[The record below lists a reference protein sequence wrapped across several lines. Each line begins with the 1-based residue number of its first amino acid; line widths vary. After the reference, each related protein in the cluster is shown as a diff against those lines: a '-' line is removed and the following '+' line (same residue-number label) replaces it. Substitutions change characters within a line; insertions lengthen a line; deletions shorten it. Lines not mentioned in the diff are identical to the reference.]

1 MTTKEKLKKIWQFIN
16 RNFIGLPEK
25 SSNNQE
31 SLNAKTSEPSLITF
45 FNELEFKKMLKKEY
59 LDISASYLEGF
70 VSDNKFIFA
79 DCSSILNI
87 DYGKIKSVSCGIA
100 VIQDKDNPKI
110 YYLVNIYTNKIIK
123 DLYNVKFIF
132 QEYGYTLFSSEVLY
146 EKTYEWLN
154 PLGQVEDYFEF
165 HSSCDYC
172 VAELFNIEGKN
183 YIRLNINGFTVTKKK
198 PVVYVNEFLK
208 KEDESKKD
216 DFVDLE
222 TLNKMM
228 KHYNISDEVQE
239 EISDYYLSDS
249 RNKIYVYYNE
259 SFLYIEIKCRIFNNT
274 LNVIVDKNGKVLM
287 NKNNVPGKYLDMI
300 NFNDKT
306 LYLPSQTSQTG
317 NATYFDAN
325 GDIIM
330 EISNQK
336 IPTSV
341 IASRKEI
348 LLRANEEEK
357 LLNES
362 TIKSIE
368 RDNAR
373 EELAKKKALLQEINA
388 KIAQNLDEY
397 NDLIANIRKLGI
409 YHSLSFPSDF
419 FINRNDV
426 KMINPIYVAD
436 LKYYDLLMVDF
447 EGCLVSGIDFS
458 DTNARINP
466 QEVYNKYMSNGNYS
480 GVIILNYNMTG
491 VNIEN
496 AIFTNDFINA
506 YQEDMVKLKSAKTRR
521 KRLLRMPKINKM

>member
-1 MTTKEKLKKIWQFIN
+1 MPSKENTKKIWQFIN

-25 SSNNQE
+25 NSNNPE
-31 SLNAKTSEPSLITF
+31 SLNFKTSELPIITF

-70 VSDNKFIFA
+70 ASENKFIFT

-100 VIQDKDNPKI
+100 IVQDKDNPKI
-110 YYLVNIYTNKIIK
+110 YYLVNIYTNKIVK

-132 QEYGYTLFSSEVLY
+132 QKYGYTLFSSEVPY
-146 EKTYEWLN
+146 ELTYEWLN

-165 HSSCDYC
+165 HSSYDYC
-172 VAELFNIEGKN
+172 VSELFNIEGKN
-183 YIRLNINGFTVTKKK
+183 YIRLNINDFTVTKKK
-198 PVVYVNEFLK
+198 PMVYANEFLK
-208 KEDESKKD
+208 KEEESKKAN
-216 DFVDLE
+216 FVDLE

-228 KHYNISDEVQE
+228 KYYNIPNEVQE

-249 RNKIYVYYNE
+249 HNKIYVYYNE
-259 SFLYIEIKCRIFNNT
+259 SFLYIEIRCRIFNNT
-274 LNVIVDKNGKVLM
+274 LTVIVDKNGEVLM
-287 NKNNVPGKYLDMI
+287 NKNNVPSKYLDMI

-306 LYLPSQTSQTG
+306 LYLPSQISQTG
-317 NATYFDAN
+317 NTTYFDAN

-341 IASRKEI
+341 IVSRKEI
-348 LLRANEEEK
+348 LLRANGEEK
-357 LLNES
+357 LPNES

-368 RDNAR
+368 RDNVR

-388 KIAQNLDEY
+388 KIAKNLDDY
-397 NDLIANIRKLGI
+397 NVLIEKIRKLGI
-409 YHSLSFPSDF
+409 YHSLSIPTDF
-419 FINRNDV
+419 FIKRNSV
-426 KMINPIYVAD
+426 KMINPIYIAD
-436 LKYYDLLMVDF
+436 LKYYNLLMADF
-447 EGCLVSGIDFS
+447 KDCLVSGLDFS
-458 DTNARINP
+458 NTNAIINP
-466 QEVYNKYMSNGNYS
+466 KDIYNKDMSNGNYS
-480 GVIILNYNMTG
+480 DVTIIGYDMTG

-506 YQEDMVKLKSAKTRR
+506 YQEDMIKLKSAKTRR